1 MMKHAADHSRRRHGK
16 RGDSSLYVQSDEEE
30 EEEEDEGDIEEEEEG
45 HSMNTEFY
53 HEYFKLIDNM
63 GEKSIKT
70 SKDAPPFQNESV
82 ATAHEKSVES
92 VPSRA
97 QPSAELHQ
105 RVQH

>member
-1 MMKHAADHSRRRHGK
+1 MKHAADHSRRRHGK

-70 SKDAPPFQNESV
+70 SKDAPPF
-82 ATAHEKSVES
+82 
-92 VPSRA
+92 
-97 QPSAELHQ
+97 
-105 RVQH
+105 